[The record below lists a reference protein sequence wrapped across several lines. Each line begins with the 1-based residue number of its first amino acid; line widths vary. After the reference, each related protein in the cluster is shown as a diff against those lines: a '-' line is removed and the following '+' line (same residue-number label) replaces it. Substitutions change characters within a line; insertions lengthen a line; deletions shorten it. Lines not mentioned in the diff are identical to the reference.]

1 MHISDGI
8 LSPLWILVWWVLALA
23 FVGVGLHS
31 VRKSTRAAPG
41 YMPMIALLGAAV
53 LVISIWHIPV
63 PVAGS
68 CSHPVGTPM
77 AAIIVGPFA
86 AVLISFVVL
95 FFQLFIGHG
104 GLTSLGAN
112 TISMG
117 VIGAFAGFYCYQFC
131 TRLHFNIFSAGAI
144 AGTFGSLLV
153 YVMTALQLALALHPE
168 SLLKYWGIYALGF
181 IPTQIPLAIIEGII
195 TGIAIKYIADVR
207 PEMLRGYTRV
217 ERKERVAD
225 G

>member
-1 MHISDGI
+1 M
-8 LSPLWILVWWVLALA
+8 L
-23 FVGVGLHS
+23 
-31 VRKSTRAAPG
+31 
-41 YMPMIALLGAAV
+41 ALLGAAV
-53 LVISIWHIPV
+53 LVISIWHVPV

-95 FFQLFIGHG
+95 FFQLFVGHG

-117 VIGAFAGFYCYQFC
+117 AIGAFAGFYCYQFC
-131 TRLHFNIFSAGAI
+131 RRLNIDIVWAGAV
-144 AGTFGSLLV
+144 AGVLGSLLV
-153 YVMTALQLALALHPE
+153 YVATALQLALSLHPE
-168 SLLKYWGIYALGF
+168 SLLFYWGIYALGF
-181 IPTQIPLAIIEGII
+181 IPTQIPLAIVEGII
-195 TGIAIKYIADVR
+195 TGIAIKYVAEVR
-207 PEMLRGYTRV
+207 PEMLHIRTTPQKQ
-217 ERKERVAD
+217 ESPAD